1 MFADGRAAACSILL
15 AAMVLT
21 GGCGGA
27 QSRFASHMQRGES
40 YFSRGDFTKASVE
53 FRNAMQIQP
62 TNAIARLK
70 AGQAE
75 EKLGKIREAAGLY
88 QSVIDA
94 LPDNVQARADLGR
107 LLVFGGAAERA
118 VSIVEP
124 GLAKHPDE
132 PQLLIVRG
140 AARARLNNAAGA
152 RQDAERAVQLAPT
165 NEAAV
170 GLLAGLE
177 RQAGENEQAIAL
189 VRDALQRIPAA
200 VDSREVLVSLYMSAG
215 QPEKAEEQWR
225 RIIELR
231 PQQLRARYQLAALL
245 VKSHRLDEAQHVLE
259 EAVKTAPQSAQP
271 KLVLVDFLAAQR
283 SPAAGEKTLRDF
295 IAQQPDNYALRIA
308 LGELQLRSGAVPQAA
323 ATFAEVVK
331 RDVTGPSGITAR
343 DRIAAIQVMQG
354 QYDAAQKLLDVVL
367 KSNPGDNEALLLRA
381 KIALERQ
388 QPAAAITDLR
398 AVLRDQPNAIAVRRM
413 IAAAFVDNGQPG
425 LAEEQLRAA
434 LEAAAGDTGTR
445 IDLAQ
450 LLGSTGRAAAAVKLL
465 EDGVRAAPSDASLR
479 AALVRAE
486 LASGDLTAARKALA
500 DLDTLTP
507 GSVAVPL
514 LAGQIGQA
522 AGQLAESVRDY
533 EQALKL
539 QPLSIEPLAAL
550 TKVDVA
556 LDERANAVTR
566 VRATIAA
573 DPHNPL
579 RQNLLAETLIAAKA
593 YPEAIETLTTLIKT
607 TPAWG
612 LPYHNLAVA
621 RLLSGDPSGAMG
633 AYEAGLRAVAFEPN
647 LTYELAGLYERQGR
661 VDDAIARCE
670 ALYAHSPAQLR
681 AASNLALLLVDHRTD
696 RQSLDRA
703 RDLTAAFAVAD
714 DPALL
719 DAYGWVRYKRGE
731 TDQALAPLERAAQGA
746 PHSAATLY
754 HLAMVQLK
762 AGAAAKA
769 RANLEA
775 ALATGANFR
784 GIADA
789 RLALASFAP
798 ARAGG

>member
-62 TNAIARLK
+62 SNAIARLK

-140 AARARLNNAAGA
+140 AARARLNNATGA

-271 KLVLVDFLAAQR
+271 
-283 SPAAGEKTLRDF
+283 
-295 IAQQPDNYALRIA
+295 
-308 LGELQLRSGAVPQAA
+308 
-323 ATFAEVVK
+323 
-331 RDVTGPSGITAR
+331 
-343 DRIAAIQVMQG
+343 
-354 QYDAAQKLLDVVL
+354 
-367 KSNPGDNEALLLRA
+367 
-381 KIALERQ
+381 
-388 QPAAAITDLR
+388 
-398 AVLRDQPNAIAVRRM
+398 
-413 IAAAFVDNGQPG
+413 
-425 LAEEQLRAA
+425 
-434 LEAAAGDTGTR
+434 
-445 IDLAQ
+445 
-450 LLGSTGRAAAAVKLL
+450 
-465 EDGVRAAPSDASLR
+465 
-479 AALVRAE
+479 
-486 LASGDLTAARKALA
+486 
-500 DLDTLTP
+500 
-507 GSVAVPL
+507 
-514 LAGQIGQA
+514 
-522 AGQLAESVRDY
+522 
-533 EQALKL
+533 
-539 QPLSIEPLAAL
+539 
-550 TKVDVA
+550 
-556 LDERANAVTR
+556 
-566 VRATIAA
+566 
-573 DPHNPL
+573 
-579 RQNLLAETLIAAKA
+579 
-593 YPEAIETLTTLIKT
+593 
-607 TPAWG
+607 
-612 LPYHNLAVA
+612 
-621 RLLSGDPSGAMG
+621 
-633 AYEAGLRAVAFEPN
+633 
-647 LTYELAGLYERQGR
+647 
-661 VDDAIARCE
+661 
-670 ALYAHSPAQLR
+670 
-681 AASNLALLLVDHRTD
+681 
-696 RQSLDRA
+696 
-703 RDLTAAFAVAD
+703 
-714 DPALL
+714 
-719 DAYGWVRYKRGE
+719 
-731 TDQALAPLERAAQGA
+731 
-746 PHSAATLY
+746 
-754 HLAMVQLK
+754 
-762 AGAAAKA
+762 
-769 RANLEA
+769 
-775 ALATGANFR
+775 
-784 GIADA
+784 
-789 RLALASFAP
+789 
-798 ARAGG
+798 